1 MSQSTSTNDGA
12 LGKKAPARKRA
23 AVVAKPAVT
32 APRKTASPS
41 PWATE
46 TFKRIEALHKAL
58 DGQQLA

>member
-1 MSQSTSTNDGA
+1 MSQSTATTGA
-12 LGKKAPARKRA
+12 LGKKTPARKRA

-32 APRKTASPS
+32 APRKAASPS
-41 PWATE
+41 AWATE

>member
-1 MSQSTSTNDGA
+1 
-12 LGKKAPARKRA
+12 
-23 AVVAKPAVT
+23 VVAKPAVT

-41 PWATE
+41 AWATE

>member
-1 MSQSTSTNDGA
+1 MSQSTATNGA

-23 AVVAKPAVT
+23 AVVAKPAIT
-32 APRKTASPS
+32 APRKTTSPS
-41 PWATE
+41 DWATE

>member
-1 MSQSTSTNDGA
+1 MSQSTATNGA

-23 AVVAKPAVT
+23 TVVAKPAVT
-32 APRKTASPS
+32 APRKTASS
-41 PWATE
+41 SAWATE

>member
-1 MSQSTSTNDGA
+1 MSKSTSTNGA
-12 LGKKAPARKRA
+12 LTQKAPARKRA

-41 PWATE
+41 AWATE

>member
-1 MSQSTSTNDGA
+1 MSQPTATNGA

-23 AVVAKPAVT
+23 AVIAKPVVT

-41 PWATE
+41 AWATE